1 VAYFHLYGVER
12 DDVDYIMETFP
23 IVRRRDEKEYGE
35 YRTKRVI
42 LEIYDE
48 MKRAMETEVP
58 YVTRLEPPPADAG
71 VAHEP
76 REGRETFAKQ

>member
-1 VAYFHLYGVER
+1 LYGIER
-12 DDVDYIMETFP
+12 DDVDYIMETFR
-23 IVRRRDEKEYGE
+23 IWKQKEEKQYGE

-48 MKRAMETEVP
+48 MRRAMEP
-58 YVTRLEPPPADAG
+58 GPADAA

-76 REGRETFAKQ
+76 RERVQV